1 MLLCLCLLPSPVLH
15 PPPAGSPPAAPATA
29 SAVHPSAVPHLNM
42 NYMFFLA
49 GLQKK
54 EESKKERKESNAR
67 FIFQKKK
74 PTFSLLSS
82 SE

>member
-1 MLLCLCLLPSPVLH
+1 
-15 PPPAGSPPAAPATA
+15 
-29 SAVHPSAVPHLNM
+29 M

-67 FIFQKKK
+67 FIFQKKTN
-74 PTFSLLSS
+74 TFSLLSS